1 MVMLCAAYVLPGWLG
16 RDPAKGDELA
26 SFGFMW
32 GMAEGQLSV
41 WAQSFAGLTPTP
53 YALPHWLGAAAIWA
67 LGPWI
72 GPELASRI
80 PFVVALAIC
89 LLLVWYATYELA
101 RTPDAQPV
109 PFAFGGQAN
118 PVDYARTL
126 ADGAVLAFMAT
137 LGLILLGHEATAAPV
152 QLVGS
157 CALLYGASV
166 ATRRPHRAALVLAGA
181 PWVLAFSGSAW
192 LMLGSLAGVAALWL
206 VPNLPARR
214 LNLAVLGVSIGL
226 AAAARWALPGGQHWA
241 SFGVSRVA
249 LAELP
254 SLLAW
259 FAWPV
264 WPLAA
269 WALWQWRR
277 HLLTLHMGV
286 PLLVALA
293 WLVLAWP
300 NGFSQRSL
308 LLALPA
314 LAVLASFAL
323 PTLRRAVTAFVDWFS
338 LLFSSG
344 SLLVIWVYWI
354 AMQTDVLPT
363 QANTIAKLA
372 PGFEAPFQWPAVV
385 AAGTALIAWLAVVR
399 WRVGRHPTVLWKSLV
414 LAASGVIAGWLTLM
428 SLWLP
433 ALDYARSYRTI
444 VHTLTRDL
452 PEGQCVSAPTL
463 NAGQRTAVAF
473 YSGRTSLRSAE
484 LGSEATCPWRI
495 VVTSAKG
502 QLAADSAEPG
512 WQRRAAIRRPGDRDE
527 LWLLDQR
534 VKAP

>member
-1 MVMLCAAYVLPGWLG
+1 MVMLCGAYVLPGWLG
-16 RDPAKGDELA
+16 RDPAKGDEIA
-26 SFGFMW
+26 AFGFMW
-32 GMAEGQLSV
+32 GMAQGQLGP
-41 WAQSFAGLTPTP
+41 WAQSFAGLTPVP
-53 YALPHWLGAAAIWA
+53 YMLPHWLGAGAIGV

-72 GPELASRI
+72 GPELASRV
-80 PFVVALAIC
+80 PFVIALALC
-89 LLLVWYATYELA
+89 LMLVWYAAYELA

-152 QLVGS
+152 QLLGA

-166 ATRRPHRAALVLAGA
+166 ATRRPRRAAVVLAAA
-181 PWVLAFSGSAW
+181 PWVLAFSGPAW
-192 LMLGSLAGVAALWL
+192 VMLGSLAAATALWL
-206 VPNLPARR
+206 VPNRPARR
-214 LNLAVLGVSIGL
+214 LNLAILAISFSL
-226 AAAARWALPGGQHWA
+226 AAGLRWALPGGAAWA
-241 SFGVSRVA
+241 YFGVSPAR

-269 WALWQWRR
+269 WAVWQWRR
-277 HLLTLHMGV
+277 HLRTLHVGV
-286 PLLVALA
+286 PLLMTLA
-293 WLVLAWP
+293 WLTLAWP
-300 NGFSQRSL
+300 SGFSQRSL
-308 LLALPA
+308 LLALPS

-338 LLFSSG
+338 LLFFSG
-344 SLLVIWVYWI
+344 CLLVIWVYWL
-354 AMQTDVLPT
+354 AMQTDALPT

-372 PGFEAPFQWPAVV
+372 PGFQAPFQWPALL
-385 AAGTALIAWLAVVR
+385 AASAALLAWLAVVR
-399 WRVGRHPTVLWKSLV
+399 WRVGRHPSVLWKSLV

-444 VHTLTRDL
+444 VNSLTVNL
-452 PEGQCVSAPTL
+452 PAGQCVAAPTL
-463 NAGQRTAVAF
+463 NAGQRAALAF
-473 YSGRTSLRSAE
+473 YSGRTSLRDGE
-484 LGSEATCPWRI
+484 LATESTCPWRI
-495 VVTSAKG
+495 VVTSAKRN
-502 QLAADSAEPG
+502 LASDVAEPG

-534 VKAP
+534 VKTP